1 MKFRDSSVSGSIPIA
16 GGGCANGLQLWQE
29 CENIHFTLFL
39 ARAGGKPALSVL
51 LLPALLLSTPM
62 KLAFRLWDC
71 EGGTLKANTLKV
83 VTQHVTV
90 LQAITLHATTLQGG
104 TRYFEYKRH
113 MLRAFLRFL
122 EIATNETRF
131 ARQGNIEH
139 VPPAG

>member
-1 MKFRDSSVSGSIPIA
+1 MRISR
-16 GGGCANGLQLWQE
+16 
-29 CENIHFTLFL
+29 FL
-39 ARAGGKPALSVL
+39 VRAGGKPALSVL